1 MFVCNAR
8 STGTILYLKEYQKS
22 KIRHNFSAD
31 FLNEKLR
38 RNDTKIS
45 EFQFEVLEN
54 GLEIS
59 LCEDKNGKNM
69 TIKFN
74 ML

>member
-1 MFVCNAR
+1 MQETLERYNIRKSGRKVR
-8 STGTILYLKEYQKS
+8 EDTISVKT
-22 KIRHNFSAD
+22 

-59 LCEDKNGKNM
+59 LCEDKNGKMKNM
-69 TIKFN
+69 EYDDYV
-74 ML
+74 

>member
-1 MFVCNAR
+1 M
-8 STGTILYLKEYQKS
+8 KS
-22 KIRHNFSAD
+22 

-69 TIKFN
+69 MIMFN
-74 ML
+74 VL